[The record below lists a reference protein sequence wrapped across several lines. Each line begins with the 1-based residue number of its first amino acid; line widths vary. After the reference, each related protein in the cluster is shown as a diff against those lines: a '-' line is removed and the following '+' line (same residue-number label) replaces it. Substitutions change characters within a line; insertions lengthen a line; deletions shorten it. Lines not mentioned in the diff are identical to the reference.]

1 VTDILENVNIRNKNS
16 VGILLLEISW
26 YIDTRIEFTGL
37 SDGQILETLHEG
49 KNSVGLLLCI
59 AK

>member
-16 VGILLLEISW
+16 V
-26 YIDTRIEFTGL
+26 EFTGL